1 MTDAIVKTPSVN
13 AVPTIRSWEAQAA
26 KWRTI
31 LLYLAPALIVMTIIT
46 FYPLVYQVWMST
58 TDFGVQNLRQGSEA
72 PEQIGLRN
80 YTDIVSGKLR
90 ASLPNFNFARMLGFN
105 LWWTFSNVI
114 IHVAL
119 GILIALLVNTK
130 GLWFQGFYRAIYV
143 VPIILPTLVIATVWR
158 NMFDPTYG
166 AINLSLAGI
175 GGLFGIP
182 AESFH
187 IRWFDQINPP
197 IPWLPLPLSY
207 FAMLIT
213 NIWLGWP
220 FMTIV
225 ATSALQSIP
234 PDLYEA
240 ADMDGASGNQKFW
253 NITLPMIRP
262 AMVPAAVYG
271 IVTTFNLFNLI
282 YFMSR
287 GGPLGSTEILV
298 TQAYRFVNEQR
309 EYGLAAAFS
318 VMIFFILLG
327 MTLLLN
333 RVTKATE
340 SFDA

>member
-1 MTDAIVKTPSVN
+1 MTDAIVTPTAS

-26 KWRTI
+26 RWRTI
-31 LLYLAPALIVMTIIT
+31 LLYLAPALIVMSIIT

-58 TDFGVQNLRQGSEA
+58 TKFGVQNLREGSAA
-72 PEQIGLRN
+72 PEPVGIKN
-80 YTDIVSGKLR
+80 YTDIVDGTVHAR
-90 ASLPNFNFARMLGFN
+90 LPNFDFGRMLGFN

-119 GILIALLVNTK
+119 GILIALLVNQK
-130 GLWFQGFYRAIYV
+130 GLWFKGIYRAIYV

-158 NMFDPTYG
+158 NMFDPSYG

-182 AESFH
+182 AETFQ
-187 IRWFDQINPP
+187 IRWFDQIDNP
-197 IPWLPLPLSY
+197 IPWIPLPLSY

-240 ADMDGASGNQKFW
+240 ADMDGANGSQKFW

-287 GGPLGSTEILV
+287 GGPLGATEILV

-309 EYGLAAAFS
+309 DYGTAAAFS
-318 VMIFFILLG
+318 VLIFFILLA
-327 MTLLLN
+327 MTLGLN
-333 RVTKATE
+333 RITKATE